1 MRLVRVL
8 VTGASG
14 FIGGHT
20 CGWLVENGLQVR
32 AVTRRLVGAALDLP
46 GIESLQVPDIGP
58 NTEWDA
64 ALRDVDAVVHIAG
77 LAHVFQPAA
86 SDAAEFLRVN
96 AEGAQRLAQAAAAA
110 GVRRLLLMSSVSV
123 YGQPAADPITES
135 HPTRPDSP
143 YAVSKLEGERRVRE
157 ALAGTRTELV
167 VLRPPGVYGPG
178 NPGNFLRLMRWID
191 AGYPLPLASLR
202 NRRSFVYVLNLADA
216 VLGCLREP
224 QAAGRTYNVTDGPPV
239 SVPDLV
245 RGLAVALDRPV
256 RMWPCPAVLLR
267 LAAGLLGRRED
278 TERIIGSVEV
288 DASAIR
294 RELRWQAPFSLAEGL
309 RATAGWYG
317 AQSGR

>member
-1 MRLVRVL
+1 
-8 VTGASG
+8 
-14 FIGGHT
+14 
-20 CGWLVENGLQVR
+20 VENGLQVR
-32 AVTRRLVGAALDLP
+32 AATRRLPGAALDLP
-46 GIESLQVPDIGP
+46 GVEPVQVPDIGP
-58 NTEWDA
+58 NTDWNA

-77 LAHVFQPAA
+77 LAHVLKPAG

-96 AEGAQRLAQAAAAA
+96 AEGGRRLAQAAAAA

-123 YGQPAADPITES
+123 YGRPTAQPITES

-143 YAVSKLEGERRVRE
+143 YAVSKLEGERRVRA
-157 ALAGTRTELV
+157 ALAGTPTELV

-191 AGYPLPLASLR
+191 AGYPLPLAALR
-202 NRRSFVYVLNLADA
+202 NRRSFICVGNLAAA
-216 VLGCLREP
+216 VLACLREP
-224 QAAGRTYNVTDGPPV
+224 QAAGRTYNVTDGPAV

-278 TERIIGSVEV
+278 AERIIGSLEV
-288 DASAIR
+288 DASAIC

-309 RATAGWYG
+309 QATAGWYR
-317 AQSGR
+317 AQASR